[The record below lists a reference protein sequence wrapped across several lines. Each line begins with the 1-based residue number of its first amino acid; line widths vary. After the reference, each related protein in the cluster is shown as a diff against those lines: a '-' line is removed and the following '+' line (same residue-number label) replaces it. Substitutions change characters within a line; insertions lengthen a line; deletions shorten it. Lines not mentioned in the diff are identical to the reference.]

1 MVFDIM
7 TSINNNI
14 SSDNRKL
21 IVGYALNPKKLRKS
35 ETSTSSNKSTAGTT
49 ITSSPLSIMTK
60 TAIPSQPPPP
70 PLSLSSSS
78 TTTSSSLSSSSLSS
92 SSSQSTTTI
101 WKGGGLADILISN
114 NCDDNIEFIP
124 FDPDLDI
131 NEHPKYDIIIHKLT
145 EDILINSDKII
156 SLQRYLISNPKC
168 VIIDPIDNV
177 RKVYSI

>member
-1 MVFDIM
+1 MTMMIM
-7 TSINNNI
+7 TMIMMMMM
-14 SSDNRKL
+14 R
-21 IVGYALNPKKLRKS
+21 G
-35 ETSTSSNKSTAGTT
+35 
-49 ITSSPLSIMTK
+49 PLDMCTGCTRPGAHAHHHHHHHHHRHHHQS
-60 TAIPSQPPPP
+60 
-70 PLSLSSSS
+70 
-78 TTTSSSLSSSSLSS
+78 SSSSLSS